1 MKTSKL
7 LFITLISI
15 LTFNSCN
22 NDDENDNSQSNS
34 ELIIGEWLYQSQ
46 TLNGNDLPFED
57 GCRGIDGVDYQ
68 VFREDNT
75 FQIMDFDLNGGTE
88 CTFEE
93 DESFSADWSINE
105 ENSTLSFQIN
115 DQIVD
120 GELVSGS
127 AITANILELN
137 ETDLIYMI
145 SIDYD
150 EDGIIDELATTFK
163 KR

>member
-7 LFITLISI
+7 LFIALISI

-22 NDDENDNSQSNS
+22 SDDENDNSQSNS
-34 ELIIGEWLYQSQ
+34 ELIIGEWLYLSQ

-57 GCRGIDGVDYQ
+57 DCRGIDGVDYE

-75 FQIMDFDLNGGTE
+75 FQVMDFDLNGGTE

-93 DESFSADWSINE
+93 DESFRGNWSINE
-105 ENSTLSFQIN
+105 EKSTLSFQIN

-120 GELVSGS
+120 GKLNPGKTF
-127 AITANILELN
+127 TANIIALN
-137 ETDLIYMI
+137 ETNLIYMV

-150 EDGIIDELATTFK
+150 EDGTIDELTTTLK
-163 KR
+163 KK